1 MSANICRDCDMKN
14 ISNSEVRTA
23 WFLLLPAI
31 IIFILIAFYP
41 LVSVFYYS
49 LTDKK
54 FASAKPTEF
63 IGFENYR
70 MMLSMKFFEI
80 PAQKDDAG
88 NVMHDENGE
97 IVYSDSMDV
106 LPMEPVAYW
115 EMYTFDFFG
124 KRYSLGATDPE
135 FVKSIKDTVLFS
147 VFAVALELML
157 GMAFAVTLNSHFK
170 GRGAMRM
177 ALLIPW
183 AIPTVVST
191 KMWAWMFSSQ
201 GYGLFN
207 TLAYYLGIADQQI
220 AFLVNPDWQLYIMI
234 VIDVWKTV
242 PFMALLLLAGL
253 QTIPN
258 DYYEAAS
265 IDGASKIKQFFT
277 ITLPLL
283 KPAIVV
289 ALIFRM
295 LDSLRVFDLFQ
306 VLFSS
311 KFFSMSS
318 YTYYKLIE
326 SKEMGYSSACSVII
340 FLAILIFSLFF
351 IRILGKEQIHGK

>member
-1 MSANICRDCDMKN
+1 MNNTSK
-14 ISNSEVRTA
+14 SEVRTA
-23 WFLLLPAI
+23 WMLLLPAL
-31 IIFILIAFYP
+31 IIFAVIAFYP

-49 LTDKK
+49 MTDKT
-54 FASAKPTEF
+54 FASSKPTNF
-63 IGFENYR
+63 VGLDNYE
-70 MMLSMKFFEI
+70 MLLSMDVFEI
-80 PAQKDDAG
+80 PPLKDDNG
-88 NVMHDENGE
+88 NIKVDDEGNTVFADP
-97 IVYSDSMDV
+97 IDI
-106 LPMEPVAYW
+106 LPFDPVAYW
-115 EMYTFDFFG
+115 EIGTYDIFG
-124 KRYSLGATDPE
+124 KRYTLGATDAE
-135 FVKSIKDTVLFS
+135 FVTAVKDTVVFS
-147 VFAVALELML
+147 VIAVALELVL
-157 GMAFAVTLNSHFK
+157 GLAFAVTLNSYFK
-170 GRGAMRM
+170 GRGVMRM
-177 ALLIPW
+177 ALLVPW

-207 TLAYYLGIADQQI
+207 TVAYYLGLTDGQF
-220 AFLVNPDWQLYIMI
+220 AFLVEPSLQVPIMI

-253 QTIPN
+253 QTIPG

-265 IDGASKIKQFFT
+265 IDGASKVRQFFT

-306 VLFSS
+306 VLFGS
-311 KFFSMSS
+311 KVFSMSS

-326 SKEMGYSSACSVII
+326 GKEMGYSSASSVMI
-340 FLAILIFSLFF
+340 FLAILLFSLFF
-351 IRILGKEQIHGK
+351 IRILGRDQIHGK

>member
-88 NVMHDENGE
+88 NVMHDEKGE

-170 GRGAMRM
+170 GRGGDA
-177 ALLIPW
+177 
-183 AIPTVVST
+183 
-191 KMWAWMFSSQ
+191 
-201 GYGLFN
+201 
-207 TLAYYLGIADQQI
+207 
-220 AFLVNPDWQLYIMI
+220 
-234 VIDVWKTV
+234 
-242 PFMALLLLAGL
+242 
-253 QTIPN
+253 
-258 DYYEAAS
+258 
-265 IDGASKIKQFFT
+265 DGA
-277 ITLPLL
+277 
-283 KPAIVV
+283 A
-289 ALIFRM
+289 
-295 LDSLRVFDLFQ
+295 DSLGYTDGGKHEDVGLDVQFTGVWSLQ
-306 VLFSS
+306 YAGVLSGNSGSADCIFGKSRLAVV
-311 KFFSMSS
+311 
-318 YTYYKLIE
+318 YYDC
-326 SKEMGYSSACSVII
+326 Y
-340 FLAILIFSLFF
+340 
-351 IRILGKEQIHGK
+351 

>member
-1 MSANICRDCDMKN
+1 MKK
-14 ISNSEVRTA
+14 ISTSEVKTA
-23 WFLLLPAI
+23 WLLLLPAI
-31 IIFILIAFYP
+31 IIFALIAFYP

-49 LTDKK
+49 MTDKK
-54 FASAKPTEF
+54 FASSKPTEF
-63 IGFENYR
+63 IGFDNYK

-80 PAQKDDAG
+80 PPLQDDNG
-88 NVMHDENGE
+88 NVQYDESGAV
-97 IVYSDSMDV
+97 VYSDPIDI
-106 LPMEPVAYW
+106 LPMDPIAYW
-115 EMYTFDFFG
+115 DMYTFDFMG

-135 FVKSIKDTVLFS
+135 FVRSIKDTVLFA
-147 VFAVALELML
+147 VIAVALELIL

-207 TLAYYLGIADQQI
+207 TVAYYLGLSDHQI
-220 AFLVNPDWQLYIMI
+220 AFLVNPDWQLPIMI

-253 QTIPN
+253 QTISQ

-265 IDGASKIKQFFT
+265 IDGASRVKQFFC

-326 SKEMGYSSACSVII
+326 SKEMGYSSACSVVI
-340 FLAILIFSLFF
+340 FIAILIFSLFF
-351 IRILGKEQIHGK
+351 IRVLGREQIHGK

>member
-1 MSANICRDCDMKN
+1 MSDFNK
-14 ISNSEVRTA
+14 SETKTA
-23 WFLLLPAI
+23 WVLLLPAI
-31 IIFILIAFYP
+31 IVFALIAFYP

-49 LTDKK
+49 MTDKK
-54 FASAKPTEF
+54 FASEKPTEF
-63 IGFENYR
+63 VGLDNYK

-80 PAQKDDAG
+80 PPQKDDDGKIEVDDKG
-88 NVMHDENGE
+88 NT
-97 IVYSDSMDV
+97 VYEDPLDV
-106 LPMEPVAYW
+106 LPIDPVAYW
-115 EMYTFDFFG
+115 DMYTFNVFG
-124 KRYSLGATDPE
+124 KRYTLAATDPE
-135 FVKSIKDTVLFS
+135 FLKSIKDTILFA
-147 VFAVALELML
+147 VIAVALELVIGL
-157 GMAFAVTLNSHFK
+157 AFALALNSHFK
-170 GRGAMRM
+170 GRGVMRM
-177 ALLIPW
+177 ALLVPW

-207 TLAYYLGIADQQI
+207 TAAYYLGISDEQI
-220 AFLVNPDWQLYIMI
+220 AFLVTPEWQLPIMI

-253 QTIPN
+253 QTISK
-258 DYYEAAS
+258 DYYEAATV
-265 IDGASKIKQFFT
+265 DGASKVRQFFT

-283 KPAIVV
+283 KSAIVV

-306 VLFSS
+306 VLFGS

-326 SKEMGYSSACSVII
+326 GKEMGYSSACSVII
-340 FLAILIFSLFF
+340 FIAILIFSLFF
-351 IRILGKEQIHGK
+351 IRVLGREQINGK

>member
-1 MSANICRDCDMKN
+1 MSN
-14 ISNSEVRTA
+14 ISKSEVRTA
-23 WFLLLPAI
+23 WTLLLPAI
-31 IIFILIAFYP
+31 LIFALIAFYP

-54 FASAKPTEF
+54 FASDKPTEF
-63 IGFENYR
+63 IGLDNYK
-70 MMLSMKFFEI
+70 MMLSMDIFEV
-80 PAQKDDAG
+80 PPLKDDKG
-88 NVMHDENGE
+88 NIEVDAEGNTLYE
-97 IVYSDSMDV
+97 DTFDI
-106 LPMEPVAYW
+106 LPMDPVAYW
-115 EMYTFDFFG
+115 ELSTFDIFG
-124 KRYSLGATDPE
+124 KHYALAATDPE
-135 FVKSIKDTVLFS
+135 FITSIKDTVLFA
-147 VFAVALELML
+147 VIAVAFELIL
-157 GMAFAVTLNSHFK
+157 GLAFAVTLNSQFK
-170 GRGAMRM
+170 GRGIMRM
-177 ALLIPW
+177 ALLVPW

-207 TLAYYLGIADQQI
+207 TLAYYLGISDQQI
-220 AFLVNPDWQLYIMI
+220 AFLVNPGWQLPIMI

-253 QTIPN
+253 QTIPD

-265 IDGASKIKQFFT
+265 IDGASKITQFFT

-326 SKEMGYSSACSVII
+326 GKEMGYSSACSVVI
-340 FLAILIFSLFF
+340 FIAILIFSLFF
-351 IRILGKEQIHGK
+351 IRVLGREQIHGK

>member
-1 MSANICRDCDMKN
+1 MSNVSK
-14 ISNSEVRTA
+14 SEVRTA
-23 WFLLLPAI
+23 WVLLLPAI
-31 IIFILIAFYP
+31 IVFALIAFYP

-54 FASAKPTEF
+54 FASDKPTEF
-63 IGFENYR
+63 VGLDNYK
-70 MMLSMKFFEI
+70 MMLSMKFYEI
-80 PAQKDDAG
+80 PPQKGGDG
-88 NVMHDENGE
+88 NVKVDDKGNT
-97 IVYSDSMDV
+97 VYEDPMDI
-106 LPMEPVAYW
+106 LPIDPVAYW
-115 EMYTFDFFG
+115 EMYTFDIFG
-124 KRYSLGATDPE
+124 SRYTLAATDPE
-135 FVKSIKDTVLFS
+135 FVISIKDTVIFA
-147 VFAVALELML
+147 VVAVALELVIGL
-157 GMAFAVTLNSHFK
+157 AFALTLNSHFK
-170 GRGAMRM
+170 GRGVMRM
-177 ALLIPW
+177 ALLVPW

-207 TLAYYLGIADQQI
+207 TVAYYLNLSDEQI
-220 AFLVNPDWQLYIMI
+220 AFLVNPGWQLPIMI

-253 QTIPN
+253 QTIPD

-265 IDGASKIKQFFT
+265 IDGASKVRQFFT

-326 SKEMGYSSACSVII
+326 GKEMGYSSACSVVI
-340 FLAILIFSLFF
+340 FIAILIFSLFF
-351 IRILGKEQIHGK
+351 IRVLGREQINGK